1 MDKLRSSA
9 NQMDASNNKDLLK
22 SLISITTNFREGLDT
37 PNFKTQLAFVL
48 EKIFVSGLKVYDQK
62 VRARF

>member
-9 NQMDASNNKDLLK
+9 NLMNASNNKDLLK
-22 SLISITTNFREGLDT
+22 SLISITTNFRDT
-37 PNFKTQLAFVL
+37 PKLESQLAFVL
-48 EKIFVSGLKVYDQK
+48 EKIFISGLKVYDQK